1 LSWLTR
7 EPFWSRLTGESI
19 FDSQVKR
26 VDPVPSSAYEHA
38 RRRPRRGFALA
49 GALAVIISSAA
60 VFTRSFIGRAPPAA
74 TLLVSGNIEA
84 HQSLLS
90 FKQIQ
95 STVTE
100 LPFDEGQW
108 VEKGTLL
115 ALADDDDYR
124 QQVMLGEAQL
134 AARQQEMASAVQSLV
149 AARKTVA
156 ADEAD
161 SDQKWAD
168 YKRYQALWQL
178 QVAAQQTRDQALTAA
193 KQSRA
198 ALERDRALVG
208 VAMRNVAAAEANVK
222 AAADSVRLAKI
233 TLDYTALRAPFSGVI
248 LVRNAELGEA
258 VQPGT
263 PIVTLADLDHVWLR
277 AYLNETDL
285 GKVVWGQPAIV
296 TTDTWPGRHYK
307 GRISFISSEAEF
319 TPKSVET
326 HTERVTLVYR
336 IKIDVDNSQH
346 QLKPGMPADALVDLA
361 WTDHRPSGIGNGQ
374 TIIR

>member
-1 LSWLTR
+1 M
-7 EPFWSRLTGESI
+7 
-19 FDSQVKR
+19 
-26 VDPVPSSAYEHA
+26 DPVPSSAHEQA
-38 RRRPRRGFALA
+38 RRRPRRGLALA
-49 GALAVIISSAA
+49 GTLAFVISGAAVI
-60 VFTRSFIGRAPPAA
+60 TRSLIGRAPPPA

-95 STVTE
+95 SRVTE

-134 AARQQEMASAVQSLV
+134 TARQQELASAVQNLV
-149 AARKTVA
+149 AARKTVT

-178 QVAAQQTRDQALTAA
+178 QVAAQQTRDQALTTA

-222 AAADSVRLAKI
+222 AAADSVRLAQI

-296 TTDTWPGRHYK
+296 TTDTWPGRRYK

-361 WTDHRPSGIGNGQ
+361 WTDHRPSEIGNGQ
-374 TIIR
+374 AIIR

>member
-1 LSWLTR
+1 MLS
-7 EPFWSRLTGESI
+7 
-19 FDSQVKR
+19 
-26 VDPVPSSAYEHA
+26 
-38 RRRPRRGFALA
+38 
-49 GALAVIISSAA
+49 
-60 VFTRSFIGRAPPAA
+60 
-74 TLLVSGNIEA
+74 
-84 HQSLLS
+84 
-90 FKQIQ
+90 
-95 STVTE
+95 
-100 LPFDEGQW
+100 
-108 VEKGTLL
+108 
-115 ALADDDDYR
+115 
-124 QQVMLGEAQL
+124 EAQL
-134 AARQQEMASAVQSLV
+134 TARQQELASAVQNLV

-178 QVAAQQTRDQALTAA
+178 QVAAQQTRDQALTTA

-296 TTDTWPGRHYK
+296 TADTWPGRRYK